1 MAPRALNSFDKWLW
15 QLDDEQL
22 AGLRLPALQRVATQ
36 AGVSFPQMT
45 LLTVIGDR
53 DDPEQLLR
61 ERARGVDTIRVT
73 DHVRLVRARLANS
86 SYVIAIWPVDDR
98 VFHLAGTVPAT
109 DDAWERVQN
118 AWMNAAA
125 PHVSPVILNRADFG
139 DIGDALAEHGNIE
152 TTRMTARVL
161 RDSSSYSRG
170 WPSIPDR
177 ARPTHREALG
187 ETAGMSVHSLMLEV
201 GGRTRLQV
209 RRSSGASFYRG
220 DFNMFSSVVL
230 QRLSRAAI
238 DRRSLLAERRR
249 APQAGVSSVLAMTID
264 ELDLDDPRVR
274 DRLRSA
280 IAKVRGLQLAVV
292 HDNPYVHLLVTDI
305 LNGSSFDV
313 LVTDAGRVEI
323 LPGFEPSVGSLARV
337 TDAIGEALGMK
348 ELYEVDL
355 DAKIP
360 EHDFFGA

>member
-1 MAPRALNSFDKWLW
+1 MAPRTANPFDQWLW
-15 QLDDEQL
+15 QLDDEML
-22 AGLRLPALQRVATQ
+22 GELRLPALQRAATE

-53 DDPEQLLR
+53 DDPGELLY
-61 ERARGVDTIRVT
+61 ERARGIDAIRFT
-73 DHVRLVRARLANS
+73 DHVRLARARTGS
-86 SYVIAIWPVDDR
+86 TSYVIAIWPVAEK

-109 DDAWERVQN
+109 DDAWARVQK

-125 PHVSPVILNRADFG
+125 PHLSPVILNRADFG

-152 TTRMTARVL
+152 TARMTARVL

-170 WPSIPDR
+170 WPSIPGR

-187 ETAGMSVHSLMLEV
+187 ETAGMSVHSLMLDV
-201 GGRTRLQV
+201 GGRTRLQM

-220 DFNMFSSVVL
+220 DFEVFSSVVL
-230 QRLSRAAI
+230 QRLSRAAV
-238 DRRSLLAERRR
+238 DRRGLLGEQRRV
-249 APQAGVSSVLAMTID
+249 PQAGASSVLAMSID

-313 LVTDAGRVEI
+313 LVTDAGRIEI

-337 TDAIGEALGMK
+337 TDALGEALGMK

-355 DAKIP
+355 GAKIP
-360 EHDFFGA
+360 EREFFGA